1 MSAFKKAEVFILI
14 GQIIDDTLLTQDSI
28 HRDQIAARLVE
39 KYPDLIQNIATGY
52 KNQNLT
58 YVSGNLVDW
67 FSAELTKKS
76 SISKDWQNKYR
87 QEREKVGKREVTVY
101 KSLYSFPLEEMIPLD
116 SIAQLTEG
124 NLKTIAVNAFE
135 RNPVARRQC
144 LEHYGV
150 SCQCCN
156 FNFYN
161 IYGELGQN
169 YIHVHH
175 IIPLAKI
182 RKNYQVDPTKDLIPL
197 CANCH
202 AMIHRRN
209 PPLSIEELKEII
221 KSSHLP

>member
-14 GQIIDDTLLTQDSI
+14 GQIIDNTLLIQDSI
-28 HRDQIAARLVE
+28 HRNQIAAQLIE
-39 KYPDLIQNIATGY
+39 KYPELIQNIATGY

-76 SISKDWQNKYR
+76 SISKDWQNKYK

-101 KSLYSFPLEEMIPLD
+101 KNMYSFSLEENISSVNTTKLV
-116 SIAQLTEG
+116 EG
-124 NLKTIAVNAFE
+124 NLKTIVVNAFE
-135 RNPVARRQC
+135 RNPIARKQC
-144 LEHYGV
+144 LEYHGT
-150 SCQCCN
+150 SCLCCG
-156 FNFYN
+156 FDFYRT
-161 IYGELGQN
+161 YGEIGQN

-182 RKNYQVDPTKDLIPL
+182 RKNYQVDPIKDLIPL

-202 AMIHRRN
+202 AMIHRTT
-209 PPLSIEELKEII
+209 PALSIEKLKEII
-221 KSSHLP
+221 KQSHQP

>member
-1 MSAFKKAEVFILI
+1 MQHQIDEIIKLI
-14 GQIIDDTLLTQDSI
+14 
-28 HRDQIAARLVE
+28 E
-39 KYPDLIQNIATGY
+39 KYPELIQNIATGY

>member
-1 MSAFKKAEVFILI
+1 MSAFRKAEVFILI

-28 HRDQIAARLVE
+28 HRDQIAARLIE
-39 KYPDLIQNIATGY
+39 KYPDLIENIATGY

-76 SISKDWQNKYR
+76 SISKDWQNKYK

-101 KSLYSFPLEEMIPLD
+101 KNMYSFSLEENISSVNTTKLV
-116 SIAQLTEG
+116 EG
-124 NLKTIAVNAFE
+124 NLKTIVVNAFE
-135 RNPVARRQC
+135 RNPIARKQC
-144 LEHYGV
+144 LKYYGT
-150 SCQCCN
+150 SCLCCG
-156 FNFYN
+156 FDFYRT
-161 IYGELGQN
+161 YGEIGQN

-182 RKNYQVDPTKDLIPL
+182 RKNYQVDPIKDLIPL

-202 AMIHRRN
+202 AMIHRTT
-209 PPLSIEELKEII
+209 PALSIEELKEII
-221 KSSHLP
+221 KQSHQP

>member
-1 MSAFKKAEVFILI
+1 M
-14 GQIIDDTLLTQDSI
+14 
-28 HRDQIAARLVE
+28 
-39 KYPDLIQNIATGY
+39 
-52 KNQNLT
+52 
-58 YVSGNLVDW
+58 DW